1 VFFELNA
8 TSRAAGTAPAALFVI
23 FPKNILTNH
32 TKSATIKVDK
42 IPVKPGDFMCK
53 RENRSVQALSPKGV
67 FL

>member
-1 VFFELNA
+1 MQLQEPQAQHLRLF
-8 TSRAAGTAPAALFVI
+8 FVI